1 MRDYLTDCGLN
12 EIMSYT
18 FINANCFDKL
28 GLQADDARRQ
38 AVQIMNPISDD
49 FKTMRTTMVPS
60 MLNTAAYNQAR
71 QNDRIALFEVG
82 RVFIPKGLPIT
93 EQPEEKTRLCIALRG
108 RRNELNWTE
117 SKDSFDFFDLKG
129 VFEGLMEKLQVTG
142 LTYRAADEPF
152 LHPGKSAYIVY
163 NDNVIGFLG
172 AVHPQVQE
180 RFGLS
185 SETYVLE
192 CDVNCLTEAAKRV
205 PQFTHIPQFPST
217 SRDIAVVV
225 PQEVS
230 AADLQEEIRSQAGPL
245 LTSVKLFDVYTG
257 KQVKEG
263 CKSVAFSLTFQ
274 DLNKTLQD
282 QEIDPIIKKVVDHVQ
297 TTFQGILRD

>member
-1 MRDYLTDCGLN
+1 M
-12 EIMSYT
+12 
-18 FINANCFDKL
+18 
-28 GLQADDARRQ
+28 
-38 AVQIMNPISDD
+38 
-49 FKTMRTTMVPS
+49 
-60 MLNTAAYNQAR
+60 
-71 QNDRIALFEVG
+71 
-82 RVFIPKGLPIT
+82 
-93 EQPEEKTRLCIALRG
+93 
-108 RRNELNWTE
+108 
-117 SKDSFDFFDLKG
+117 
-129 VFEGLMEKLQVTG
+129 
-142 LTYRAADEPF
+142 
-152 LHPGKSAYIVY
+152 KSAYIVY